1 MEFVIV
7 SNENIS
13 RGSKKLLLQLSNIN
27 QIWNVSAD
35 ISDNS
40 NAKFD
45 KNQVNDSFCN
55 MRTAQLTGWAN
66 WRIFFAKF

>member
-7 SNENIS
+7 LNENIS
-13 RGSKKLLLQLSNIN
+13 RGSKKLLLQLPNIN

-35 ISDNS
+35 ISDHS

-45 KNQVNDSFCN
+45 KNQVNDY
-55 MRTAQLTGWAN
+55 R
-66 WRIFFAKF
+66 FATCGRPS